1 MSIQIDRVHT
11 LAATR
16 PLVNAQPF
24 LQAQRAHGAKPP
36 TPDNDDRQSQME
48 QALKRSVTLVIWY
61 RVHRQL
67 DASLSR

>member
-1 MSIQIDRVHT
+1 MSVQIDRVHT

-16 PLVNAQPF
+16 PPIHAQQF

-36 TPDNDDRQSQME
+36 SPDSDDRQSQME

-61 RVHRQL
+61 RVRRPL
-67 DASLSR
+67 DTRLCP